1 MAALK
6 RLRMEF
12 GKLTREPTEGIV
24 AGPVSPENLL
34 EWDCYIM
41 GPPDTVY
48 EYGFFHATLS
58 FPADYPMSPVRLHS
72 VQLSATGACTRPS
85 HLRSTAEDGI

>member
-6 RLRMEF
+6 RLRSEF
-12 GKLTREPTEGIV
+12 SNMVRNPTEGIV

-48 EYGFFHATLS
+48 EYGFFHAKLT
-58 FPADYPMSPVRLHS
+58 FPKDYPMSPVRHAS
-72 VQLSATGACTRPS
+72 
-85 HLRSTAEDGI
+85 